1 MQKGNFEG
9 KFLSKLS
16 KIDKQEIEGFLAHLV
31 REKNFLEII
40 FNSMLD
46 GIVVLR
52 PNLEVMYTNNAA
64 LELLDINPRRRI
76 VGERISEICENT
88 QFKELV
94 ARFAI
99 RREQTANREIESSG
113 EPQRVLAVSIIPL
126 QGDAGRQS
134 GSVII
139 IIHDVTE
146 ARQHAEEKRRAER
159 ATTLATLSAGL
170 AHEIKNPLN
179 SLQIHAQLLE
189 KALRGSSDRRKMDK
203 ARAQQSSHVI
213 LEEIQRLSGVVDQF
227 LSAVRPTR
235 PLFQRA
241 SINSIVQRVAAT
253 LGPEAEERGVRL
265 SVALD
270 HDIPFAEF
278 DPNQLAQAL
287 LNLVKNALE
296 SFGDV
301 SDRKASDQAAFSP
314 RQGFPSGDG
323 AWGPGTRQPTVEMR
337 TELKGSEICVHVI
350 DNGPGMPEEDLKKIF
365 EPYYTTKFSGTGL
378 GLAIVSRIIEEHKGR
393 MDLTSKPG
401 QGTMVS
407 LVLPLESRPVR
418 LLESGLEPHEQ
429 GES

>member
-52 PNLEVMYTNNAA
+52 PNLQVMYTNNAA
-64 LELLDINPRRRI
+64 LELLEINPRRRI
-76 VGERISEICENT
+76 VGERISELCDNT
-88 QFKELV
+88 QLQELV

-99 RREQTANREIESSG
+99 RREQVVNREVESPG
-113 EPQRVLAVSIIPL
+113 PPPRALAVSIIPL
-126 QGDAGRQS
+126 QGDPGRQS

-170 AHEIKNPLN
+170 AQEIKNPLN

-189 KALRGSSDRRKMDK
+189 KALCSGARRKMDK
-203 ARAQQSSHVI
+203 ARAQQSSQIV
-213 LEEIQRLSGVVDQF
+213 LEEIRRLSGVVDQF

-235 PLFQRA
+235 PFFQRA
-241 SINSIVQRVAAT
+241 SINAIVQRVAAT
-253 LGPEAEERGVRL
+253 MGPEADERGVRL
-265 SVALD
+265 LATLD
-270 HDIPFAEF
+270 HDIPFADF

-296 SFGDV
+296 SFGEV
-301 SDRKASDQAAFSP
+301 SKGGVKEGSGLPQARNRTWTDTQRGSLA
-314 RQGFPSGDG
+314 GE
-323 AWGPGTRQPTVEMR
+323 PTVEMR
-337 TELKGSEICVHVI
+337 TELNGSDIFIHVI
-350 DNGPGMPEEDLKKIF
+350 DNGPGMPEEDLKRIF

-393 MDLTSKPG
+393 MDVTSKPG
-401 QGTMVS
+401 QGTMIS
-407 LVLPLESRPVR
+407 LVFPLEARPVR
-418 LLESGLEPHEQ
+418 LLESAVTVSPEGI
-429 GES
+429 S